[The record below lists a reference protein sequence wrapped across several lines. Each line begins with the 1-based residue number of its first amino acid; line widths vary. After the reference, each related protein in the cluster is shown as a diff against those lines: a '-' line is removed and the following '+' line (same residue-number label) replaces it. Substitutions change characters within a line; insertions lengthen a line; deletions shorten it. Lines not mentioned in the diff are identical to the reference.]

1 MFTLASRSLIALS
14 LAATALG
21 ASAQIAQGAFE
32 QRVDNRQARQQQ
44 RIDNGFASGQ
54 LTPREANR
62 LQRQQAGVG
71 RMESRF
77 EADGELNRREAFR
90 LEQRQDRTSR
100 HIARQRHD
108 LQVRR

>member
-1 MFTLASRSLIALS
+1 M
-14 LAATALG
+14 
-21 ASAQIAQGAFE
+21 Q
-32 QRVDNRQARQQQ
+32 
-44 RIDNGFASGQ
+44 
-54 LTPREANR
+54 
-62 LQRQQAGVG
+62 
-71 RMESRF
+71 SRF